1 MPDFF
6 DPDAKLDIYRRKL
19 PHWRQEAVIYF
30 VTFRL
35 ADSLPVQKLQ
45 ALKEEKARWLAL
57 NPLPHNE
64 RQRKD
69 YDRNFSLRI
78 HEWLDS
84 GYGSCVLARPEIY
97 QMVEGALEFFDEK
110 RYVLGEYVLMPNH
123 VHALVQPIGDH
134 QLDQI
139 LHSWKSYTAKEINKL
154 INWKGSVWHRETYD
168 RIVRSPAQLAR
179 IEDYIRDNP
188 RSLPFDKRPNK
199 S

>member
-1 MPDFF
+1 M
-6 DPDAKLDIYRRKL
+6 L
-19 PHWRQEAVIYF
+19 PYAGFLRSRCKIGHPR
-30 VTFRL
+30 
-35 ADSLPVQKLQ
+35 
-45 ALKEEKARWLAL
+45 

-64 RQRKD
+64 RQIKD
-69 YDRNFSLRI
+69 YYRNFSLRI

-84 GYGSCVLARPEIY
+84 GYGSCILARPQIY
-97 QMVEGALEFFDEK
+97 RMVEGALKFFDQI

-123 VHALVQPIGDH
+123 VHALVQPLGDH
-134 QLDQI
+134 ELNQI
-139 LHSWKSYTAKEINKL
+139 LHSWKTYSAKEINK
-154 INWKGSVWHRETYD
+154 IIRSKGSVWHRESFD

>member
-6 DPDAKLDIYRRKL
+6 DPDLKLDIYRRKL
-19 PHWRQEAVIYF
+19 PHWRQKDVIYF

-35 ADSLPVQKLQ
+35 ADSLPIQKLE
-45 ALKEEKARWLAL
+45 ALKEEKTRWLAL
-57 NPLPHNE
+57 YPLPHNE
-64 RQRKD
+64 CQVKD
-69 YDRNFSLRI
+69 YHRNFSLRI

-97 QMVEGALEFFDEK
+97 RMVEGALKFFDEK

-123 VHALVQPIGDH
+123 VHALVQPLGDH
-134 QLDQI
+134 ELNQI

-154 INWKGSVWHRETYD
+154 ISSKGSVWHRETYD

>member
-1 MPDFF
+1 MSDFF
-6 DPDAKLDIYRRKL
+6 DSNLKLDIYRRKL
-19 PHWRQEAVIYF
+19 PHWRQKAVIYF

-45 ALKEEKARWLAL
+45 ALKEEKTRWLAL

-64 RQRKD
+64 SQRKD
-69 YDRNFSLRI
+69 YNRNFSLRI

-97 QMVEGALEFFDEK
+97 RMVEGALKFFDEK
-110 RYVLGEYVLMPNH
+110 RYVLGEYALMPNH
-123 VHALVQPIGDH
+123 VHALVQPLGDH
-134 QLDQI
+134 ELDQI

-154 INWKGSVWHRETYD
+154 ISSKGSVWHRETYD

-179 IEDYIRDNP
+179 IERLHTGQSKVFAF
-188 RSLPFDKRPNK
+188 R
-199 S
+199 